1 MSFDTQLIN
10 LSGLIFVDLIL
21 LMWAGERLDLSK
33 PEDINP
39 CLSNENVKDGREN
52 GTDFL
57 KNRSLPGCEFQAC

>member
-33 PEDINP
+33 PEDISP
-39 CLSNENVKDGREN
+39 YLSNENVKDGREN

-57 KNRSLPGCEFQAC
+57 KNWSLPGCEFQAC